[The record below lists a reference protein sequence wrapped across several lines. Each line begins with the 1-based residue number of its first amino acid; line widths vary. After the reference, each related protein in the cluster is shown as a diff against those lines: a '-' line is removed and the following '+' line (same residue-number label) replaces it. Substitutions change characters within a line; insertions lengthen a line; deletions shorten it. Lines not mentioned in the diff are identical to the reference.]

1 MNKQRELARMS
12 TTLNARVAASS
23 DASSST
29 QASQTRLNININ
41 SQTAKVLRDYAEK
54 NGVSVTEAVRRLIG
68 VGTIIDQAQQDGKD
82 VVLKDGE
89 ATERLVFTY

>member
-1 MNKQRELARMS
+1 MS

-23 DASSST
+23 DRNAST

-41 SQTAKVLRDYAEK
+41 SQTAKVLRDYADK
-54 NGVSVTEAVRRLIG
+54 HGVSVTEAVRRLIG

>member
-1 MNKQRELARMS
+1 MS

-23 DASSST
+23 DRDTSA

-41 SQTAKVLRDYAEK
+41 SQTAKVLREYADK
-54 NGVSVTEAVRRLIG
+54 HGVSVTEAVRRLIG

-82 VVLKDGE
+82 IVLKDGE

>member
-23 DASSST
+23 DTSSST

>member
-1 MNKQRELARMS
+1 MS

-23 DASSST
+23 DTSSST